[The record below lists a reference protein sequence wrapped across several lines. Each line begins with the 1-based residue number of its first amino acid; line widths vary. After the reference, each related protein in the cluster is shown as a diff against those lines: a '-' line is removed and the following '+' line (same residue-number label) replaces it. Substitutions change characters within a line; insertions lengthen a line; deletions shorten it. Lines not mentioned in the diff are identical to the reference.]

1 MPLSTTANELAR
13 LPGSVRL
20 FSGPP
25 LAIPPLTP
33 PAIVVAVALKP
44 LQRAGFVAVRVD
56 PADRR
61 SRLLPAALS
70 LASNSRISKEDSITK
85 SLKEDIYDGT

>member
-1 MPLSTTANELAR
+1 
-13 LPGSVRL
+13 
-20 FSGPP
+20 

-61 SRLLPAALS
+61 PALHLS

-85 SLKEDIYDGT
+85 SLKEDIYDRT